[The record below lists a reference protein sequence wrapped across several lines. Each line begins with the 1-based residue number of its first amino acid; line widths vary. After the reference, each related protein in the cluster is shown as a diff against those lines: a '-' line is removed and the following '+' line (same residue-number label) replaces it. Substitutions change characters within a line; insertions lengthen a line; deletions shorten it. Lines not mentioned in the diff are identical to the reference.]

1 MVAGCNLAASPE
13 LYIWL
18 SNMDFLSKDGRCYSF
33 DHRANGYAR
42 GEGIGVIIL
51 KKLSLALR
59 DGNTIRAVI
68 RSTGSNED
76 GRTPSITYPNRSAQ
90 EKLIRETYRK
100 AGLSLAHTRFFEAQ
114 YVAQIGFVACR
125 LLANHGKYTAVPAQ
139 RLGILLKLVPLDLF
153 SGSIGRLRALSTC
166 K

>member
-1 MVAGCNLAASPE
+1 MIAGCNLAASPE
-13 LYIWL
+13 HYIWL
-18 SNMDFLSKDGRCYSF
+18 SNMDFLSKDSRCYAF

-76 GRTPSITYPNRSAQ
+76 GRTPSITFPSRSAQ
-90 EKLIRETYRK
+90 EELIRDTCRK
-100 AGLSLAHTRFFEAQ
+100 AGLSLAYTRFFEAQ
-114 YVAQIGFVACR
+114 YVTRMNFIPCR
-125 LLANHGKYTAVPAQ
+125 PHTELQLNLYT
-139 RLGILLKLVPLDLF
+139 LMIF
-153 SGSIGRLRALSTC
+153 CGSYN
-166 K
+166 